1 MRGICFVAFALLAI
15 VGLCAAPCD
24 ACPAQVGQLQ
34 GFATPCAQA
43 YVAPVQQFVAPPPA
57 AYYMAPQVQQFVA
70 PQVLNYSAPVAA
82 VKVAAVNVGYG
93 YGSAAVV
100 GAPVALRGRF
110 AGSPAVVGAA
120 QLNVGVGRSRE
131 RVLRPTLFK
140 RQVAAPV
147 VGAAPLVVPY

>member
-1 MRGICFVAFALLAI
+1 MRGFIPLALAVVACLGLL
-15 VGLCAAPCD
+15 AAPCD
-24 ACPAQVGQLQ
+24 ACPAQVQQLQ
-34 GFATPCAQA
+34 GFANPCAQA

-57 AYYMAPQVQQFVA
+57 AYYVAPPVQQFIAPQVMS
-70 PQVLNYSAPVAA
+70 YSAPVAA

-110 AGSPAVVGAA
+110 AGSPAVAGVA
-120 QLNVGVGRSRE
+120 QLNVGVAKSRE

-140 RQVAAPV
+140 RAVAAPV